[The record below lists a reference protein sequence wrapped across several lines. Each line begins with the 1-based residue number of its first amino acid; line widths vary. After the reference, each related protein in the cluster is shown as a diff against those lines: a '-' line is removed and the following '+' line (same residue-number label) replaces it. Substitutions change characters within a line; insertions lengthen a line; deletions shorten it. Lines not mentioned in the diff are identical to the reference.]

1 MARKGIDSTFLHY
14 GIRTSDMD
22 IIQELC
28 TSPDFQLNPDWVKDE
43 ILKLYNT
50 TKKYIKK

>member
-22 IIQELC
+22 IIQEIENLM
-28 TSPDFQLNPDWVKDE
+28 DLIVAD
-43 ILKLYNT
+43 LYHGF
-50 TKKYIKK
+50 YIMVDLM